1 MLYANSKRGV
11 VDMKKTLLTP
21 SALERLQHE
30 YDDLIEKRHQ
40 ISDEIKRA
48 RGFGDLSE
56 NAEYHAAREAQS
68 HNETEILKLKSIL
81 ESYELV
87 TETGDKNKIT
97 ITSKVKL
104 LDIES
109 KDEEIMEIVT
119 SIESDPLNNKIS
131 NESPMGSALMGKK
144 KGDKVDVSLPN
155 GGSVKL
161 KVLELL

>member
-1 MLYANSKRGV
+1 
-11 VDMKKTLLTP
+11 MKKTLLTP

>member
-1 MLYANSKRGV
+1 
-11 VDMKKTLLTP
+11 MKKTLLTP

-87 TETGDKNKIT
+87 TETGDKNKIS
-97 ITSKVKL
+97 INSKIKL

-144 KGDKVDVSLPN
+144 KGDKVDVLSPS
-155 GGSVKL
+155 GIIKL

>member
-1 MLYANSKRGV
+1 
-11 VDMKKTLLTP
+11 MKKTLLTP
-21 SALERLQHE
+21 SALEKLQHE
-30 YDDLIEKRHQ
+30 YDELIEKRHQ

-87 TETGDKNKIT
+87 TETGDKNTININSKIK
-97 ITSKVKL
+97 I

-109 KDEEIMEIVT
+109 KDEEIMQIVT

-144 KGDKVDVSLPN
+144 KGDKVDVISPN
-155 GGSVKL
+155 GIIKL
-161 KVLELL
+161 KVIELL

>member
-1 MLYANSKRGV
+1 
-11 VDMKKTLLTP
+11 MKKTLLTP
-21 SALERLQHE
+21 SALEKLQHE
-30 YDDLIEKRHQ
+30 YDELIEKRHQ

-87 TETGDKNKIT
+87 TETGDKNTININSKIK
-97 ITSKVKL
+97 I
-104 LDIES
+104 LDIDS
-109 KDEEIMEIVT
+109 KDEEIMQIVT

-144 KGDKVDVSLPN
+144 KGDKVDVISPN
-155 GGSVKL
+155 GIIKL
-161 KVLELL
+161 KVIELL